1 MAAAEATAPV
11 STAFS
16 SVTRGLV
23 SIPQAI
29 GDHFG
34 TVSEN
39 RRLKKQI
46 ADNRELLMRARTLA
60 YDNRRLKTLLAMRE
74 PTRRRQLSVAGKA
87 VAVRFR
93 HGGRWV
99 MNKK

>member
-60 YDNRRLKTLLAMRE
+60 YDNRRLKPLLALRE
-74 PTRRRQLSVAGKA
+74 STSDADAMARLVSESASRNSPLGLSTP
-87 VAVRFR
+87 
-93 HGGRWV
+93 
-99 MNKK
+99 